1 MTRTAVLAAAAA
13 FAALMALLPSQDERR
28 AKPTAPPP
36 QQLFLHVSD
45 FASTKTLDRD
55 DYREKHVFGGFRV
68 VVPPLGLEIRGENA
82 LLLLDLEA
90 VHALAEADSS
100 TPPRRGIA
108 PPDPRRALTN
118 DMLRERLVRSLSA
131 LGSTDTQ
138 RIEAIDD
145 RALDAVRYLYAEGG
159 IVVVRDGVEVLR
171 CDRLWVSPLD
181 DRIVVENAE
190 LRYVTPGRP
199 DGTYIVRG
207 PKLVKQGGRWTGR
220 DVILTTCSAG
230 HPHYGMAIDDLEV
243 IERDGEFEIVARGQS
258 LQIGGTSILPLPNA
272 SFFTKSQGAF
282 PIRGVRGSYS
292 GKEGVQTEV
301 VLGLPWNET
310 GGAIHHWLTGRTAKE
325 FRGDWELGLG
335 WIEKRGAPIDGVLDY
350 RVNGLYEGRTEVFWI
365 DDRGDDLREITTN
378 FDGSDIAEGNRTI
391 VRTQNRVH
399 FGAKTHL
406 DLVAFQGSDP
416 GVWSEYFGSAYRSE
430 ETPETSGYLHHAA
443 GNRLLT
449 VGVRSNL
456 SEFSYRDDRA
466 LAERFIEESPVVTY
480 SWLAEPLART
490 PWDTP
495 IVVDLATEIGQRR
508 SDYDDLAGGRVADRT
523 LRADQLIELSAPFA
537 LAGVNVRPFFA
548 GRGTW
553 FDNTVDG
560 DSEGRVA
567 MTGGVQMGSRLSR
580 TWSWLDGDETKG
592 VRHVLAP
599 KLTYIDRFHVDDEGS
614 EFFQFDEFDSLDE
627 ERLFRF
633 ELRNLLQSM
642 DETEFGK
649 QPRDFVFLDL
659 AQDLYPDKG
668 RDNGG
673 EVLGLFRYDLLLRP
687 RLRWLP
693 FDNFAYAI
701 YGDHDWEDGLRTFDT
716 ELMFG
721 PLAGINW
728 TADYRRDSE
737 VEGAIGVTATTRLLD
752 RWDIFVSSQRDLE
765 RDVWLNYTGGLR
777 RLDHDWTLEV
787 SLVYDDFVDE
797 TTLRLDFI
805 PRLGPFSSPRSSRF
819 GYVDGPETFA
829 TSY

>member
-1 MTRTAVLAAAAA
+1 VTRTAVLAAAAT

-28 AKPTAPPP
+28 AKPGPPPP
-36 QQLFLHVSD
+36 QQPDLHVSEP
-45 FASTKTLDRD
+45 AWLKTVERD
-55 DYREKHVFGGFRV
+55 DYRELHVFGGFRV
-68 VVPPLGLEIRGENA
+68 TAAPLGLDVRGENA
-82 LLLLDLEA
+82 LVLLDLEA
-90 VHALAEADSS
+90 SHALLDPDSS

-118 DMLRERLVRSLSA
+118 DMLRERLLRSLSA
-131 LGSTDTQ
+131 FGSTDTQ
-138 RIEAIDD
+138 RIDALDD
-145 RALDAVRYLYAEGG
+145 RMLDAVRYLYAEGG

-190 LRYVTPGRP
+190 LRYVTPGRA
-199 DGTYIVRG
+199 DATYVARG

-230 HPHYGMAIDDLEV
+230 DPHYAMAIDDLEI
-243 IERDGEFEIVARGQS
+243 IERDGEFEIRARGQS
-258 LQIGGTSILPLPNA
+258 LQIGGTSVLPLPNA
-272 SFFTKSQGAF
+272 TFFTKSQGPF

-292 GKEGVQTEV
+292 GKEGVSTEV
-301 VLGLPWNET
+301 VLGLPWNDT
-310 GGAIHHWLTGRTAKE
+310 GGALHHWLTGRPAKE

-335 WIEKRGAPIDGVLDY
+335 WIEERGAPITGVLDY
-350 RVNGLYEGRTEVFWI
+350 RVNGLYEGRTEGFWI
-365 DDRGDDLREITTN
+365 DERGDDLREITIDFAGN
-378 FDGSDIAEGNRTI
+378 DIPGGNRTI
-391 VRTQNRVH
+391 LRTQNRVH

-406 DLVAFQGSDP
+406 DLVAFRGSDP
-416 GVWSEYFGSAYRSE
+416 GVWSEYFGSAYRND
-430 ETPETSGYLHHAA
+430 ETPETSAYLHHAN

-449 VGVRSNL
+449 VGMRSNL

-466 LAERFIEESPVVTY
+466 LAEKFTEESPVVTY
-480 SWLAEPLART
+480 QWLAEPLART

-508 SDYDDLAGGRVADRT
+508 SDYDDLAPDRIADRT
-523 LRADQLIELSAPFA
+523 LRADQLVELSAPFS
-537 LAGVNVRPFFA
+537 LAGLNVRPYFA

-553 FDNTVDG
+553 YDNTVDG

-567 MTGGVQMGSRLSR
+567 MTGGVQMGTRLSR
-580 TWSWLDGDETKG
+580 TWSWLDGEEMKG
-592 VRHVLAP
+592 VRHVMAP
-599 KLTYIDRFHVDDEGS
+599 KLTYIDRFHVDDDGS
-614 EFFQFDEFDSLDE
+614 EFFQFDDLDSLDE

-633 ELRNLLQSM
+633 ELRNLVQTM
-642 DETEFGK
+642 AKTELGK
-649 QPRDFVFLDL
+649 EPRDFIFLDL

-687 RLRWLP
+687 QLRWLP

-716 ELMFG
+716 ELLFG
-721 PLAGINW
+721 PLAGITW

-737 VEGAIGVTATTRLLD
+737 VDGAVGVTAYTRLLD
-752 RWDIFVSSQRDLE
+752 RWELYVGSQRDLD
-765 RDVWLNYTGGLR
+765 RDLWLNYTGGLR
-777 RLDHDWTLEV
+777 RVDHDWTIQV
-787 SLVYDDFVDE
+787 SVAYDNFVDE
-797 TTLRLDFI
+797 TTLRLDFT
-805 PRLGPFSSPRSSRF
+805 PRLGAFSSPRSSRF
-819 GYVDGPETFA
+819 GPVSGPEQFA
-829 TSY
+829 TAY